1 MVQELVNELFKD
13 YLFASYLF
21 GSFALGWC
29 VAQLFTIFKKLG
41 EKI

>member
-13 YLFASYLF
+13 NLFATYLF
-21 GSFALGWC
+21 GSFTLGWC
-29 VAQLFTIFKKLG
+29 VAWLFTMFKKLG